1 MPPANLPPNLFERL
15 DCAALLVVASSA
27 RDPDLAPFVGPVHL
41 GASFVLVPRED
52 PRPRLGY
59 LTAMERE
66 EAAATG
72 CLALDPDE
80 LGARELLE
88 DGAGPAELWAGLLAR
103 AFERCGVRPGRVA
116 LAGRLPA
123 GVLHE
128 TLTRLAEAGWS
139 FRSGGEALLLAR
151 KRKDAAALEAARRA
165 ARGAAAALRRVASL
179 LAAADLGGGRASLRG
194 APLTAGDLRRA
205 IAETLAG
212 HGLEQPEGN
221 IVAAGAAAGVPHT
234 QGDSAA
240 ALAPGTAIVVDLF
253 PRGHLFADCTRTFC
267 LGEPPEALTAAW
279 RAVADTLAAARDEA
293 GPGATGWELQRA
305 ACRRLAAAG
314 YRTPVTHPGTRTGYV
329 HGLGHGVGF
338 ELHELPSFR
347 RDAGEAGVLE
357 AGDLFT
363 LEPGIY
369 EPEAGFGVR
378 LEDLCALGPDGGLE
392 VLTPLPVDL
401 DPRAWRA

>member
-1 MPPANLPPNLFERL
+1 MPPAIPPDLFERL
-15 DCAALLVVASSA
+15 DCAALLVVAASG
-27 RDPDLAPFVGPVHL
+27 RDPDLAPFVGAAHL
-41 GASFVLVPRED
+41 GASFVLVPRDD

-66 EAAATG
+66 EAASTG
-72 CLALDPDE
+72 CLPLDPDE
-80 LGARELLE
+80 LGARELQE
-88 DGAGPAELWAGLLAR
+88 GGAGAAELWAGLLGR
-103 AFERCGVRPGRVA
+103 AFERCGVRPGRVG

-123 GVLHE
+123 GVVHE
-128 TLTRLAEAGWS
+128 TLARLADAGWS
-139 FRSGGEALLLAR
+139 FCSGQEALLLAR
-151 KRKDAAALEAARRA
+151 KRKDAATLAAARRA
-165 ARGAAAALRRVASL
+165 AAGAAAALRRVAAR
-179 LAAADLGGGRASLRG
+179 LAAADLQGERAAPGGE
-194 APLTAGDLRRA
+194 PLTAGELRRT
-205 IAETLAG
+205 IAETLAA
-212 HGLEQPEGN
+212 HGLDQPEGN
-221 IVAAGAAAGVPHT
+221 IVATGGAAGVPHT

-240 ALAPGTAIVVDLF
+240 VLATGTAIVVDLF
-253 PRGHLFADCTRTFC
+253 PKGRVFADCTRTFC
-267 LGEPPEALTAAW
+267 LGEPPEALATAW

-293 GPGATGWELQRA
+293 RPGATGWELQQA

-314 YRTPVTHPGTRTGYV
+314 YRTPLSHPGTRSGYV

-347 RDAGEAGVLE
+347 RDAGAAGELA

-378 LEDLCALGPDGGLE
+378 LEDLCALGPDGRLE

-401 DPRAWRA
+401 DPRAWRD